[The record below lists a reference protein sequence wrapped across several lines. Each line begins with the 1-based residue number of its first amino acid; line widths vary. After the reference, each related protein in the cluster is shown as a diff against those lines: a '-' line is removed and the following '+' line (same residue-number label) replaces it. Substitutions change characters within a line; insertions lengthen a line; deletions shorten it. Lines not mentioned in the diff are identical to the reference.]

1 MVEEMQLKD
10 AKDLDKALALR
21 VKDIRKRRGYTQE
34 SLADASGVSYGSI
47 KRFETT
53 GMISLISLTKIAIIL
68 ECTDQIVDMFDN
80 IEYRS
85 IQEVINENK

>member
-1 MVEEMQLKD
+1 MAEDMQLKE
-10 AKDLDKALALR
+10 AKGLDKELALR

-34 SLADASGVSYGSI
+34 SLAEASGVSYGSI

-53 GMISLISLTKIAIIL
+53 GMISLISLTKIAIVL
-68 ECTDQIVDMFDN
+68 DCKDQIVDMFDN

>member
-53 GMISLISLTKIAIIL
+53 GMISLISLTKIAIVL
-68 ECTDQIVDMFDN
+68 ECVDQIVDMFDN

>member
-1 MVEEMQLKD
+1 MAEDMQLKE
-10 AKDLDKALALR
+10 AKGLDKELALR
-21 VKDIRKRRGYTQE
+21 VKDIRRRRGYTQE
-34 SLADASGVSYGSI
+34 SLAEASGVSYGSI

-53 GMISLISLTKIAIIL
+53 GMISLISLTKIAIVL
-68 ECTDQIVDMFDN
+68 DCKEQIVDMFDN

>member
-68 ECTDQIVDMFDN
+68 DCTDQIVDMFDN

>member
-1 MVEEMQLKD
+1 MIEEFTLKD

-34 SLADASGVSYGSI
+34 SLAEASGVSYGSI

-53 GMISLISLTKIAIIL
+53 GMISIVSLTKIAIVL
-68 ECTDQIVDMFDN
+68 ECADQITDMFDN

>member
-53 GMISLISLTKIAIIL
+53 GMISLISLTKIAIVL
-68 ECTDQIVDMFDN
+68 DCKDQIVDMFDN

>member
-53 GMISLISLTKIAIIL
+53 GMISLTSLTKIAIVL
-68 ECTDQIVDMFDN
+68 DCTDQIVDMFDN